1 MRLYAFFGGY
11 EVADKSMLTL
21 GRDLGVQVK
30 IPFQYFLVEHP
41 RGRLLFDTGMS
52 PVAIADPA
60 SYPPTAQFGSQVT
73 PDDLAPARLTSIGL
87 KPDDVNIVVNS
98 HLHYDHAGGN
108 CQFPHATFVV
118 QYDEMQSAMCPEPWS
133 GLVSENYCRR
143 DFDLPLNYQFLH
155 GDYDVFGDGLMRL
168 IRTPGHTRGHQSLV
182 LRMPKSG
189 AMVLAQDAVYL
200 QQSLDQL
207 ILATTCFDQKAMY
220 DSYVRLRELR
230 RLENARVIPGHDIAV
245 WETLRQAPAFYD

>member
-11 EVADKSMLTL
+11 EIADKSMLTL
-21 GRDLGVQVK
+21 GRDLGVPVK
-30 IPFQYFLVEHP
+30 IPFQYFLIEHP
-41 RGRLLFDTGMS
+41 QGRMLFDTGMN
-52 PVAIADPA
+52 PVAITDPA

-73 PDDLAPARLTSIGL
+73 PDDLAPARLAALGL
-87 KPDDVNIVVNS
+87 TPDDVNIVLNS

-108 CQFPHATFVV
+108 CQFPRATFLV

-133 GLVSENYCRR
+133 GLVAENYARR

-155 GDYDVFGDGLMRL
+155 GDYDLFGDGAVQL

-182 LRMPKSG
+182 LCLPESG
-189 AMVLAQDAVYL
+189 VIVLAQDAVYL
-200 QQSLDQL
+200 AESLDQL

-220 DSYVRLRELR
+220 DSYIRLREVR
-230 RLENARVIPGHDIAV
+230 RLTNARIVPGHDISV
-245 WETLRQAPAFYD
+245 WETLRHAPAYYE

>member
-21 GRDLGVQVK
+21 GRDLGVRVK

-41 RGRLLFDTGMS
+41 QGRLLFDTGMN
-52 PVAIADPA
+52 PVAITDPA

-73 PDDLAPARLTSIGL
+73 PDDLAPARLASIGL
-87 KPDDVNIVVNS
+87 TPTDVNIVVNS

-108 CQFPHATFVV
+108 CQFAHATFVV
-118 QYDEMQSAMCPEPWS
+118 QHDEMQSAMCPEPWS
-133 GLVSENYCRR
+133 GLVAENYARR

-155 GDYDVFGDGLMRL
+155 GDYDVFGDGLVRL

-189 AMVLAQDAVYL
+189 TMVLAQDAVYL

-230 RLENARVIPGHDIAV
+230 RLENARIIPGHDIAV